1 MCTNRSISTFKTAI
15 RLAVRVSLYV
25 VESIISGIFVNS
37 VLLKFDFLFDTD
49 VNDVF
54 AIILEVPLFLNYVF
68 NAYDQA
74 LSTNICSLYLNVSLI
89 YT

>member
-1 MCTNRSISTFKTAI
+1 MS
-15 RLAVRVSLYV
+15 VSLYG